1 MKQVIEIIEDPKP
14 TDIKTYGFSS
24 NDVVDTSNMPGMV
37 TVEEV
42 PKKRGPGRPPKNAS
56 NSNTYTGEMVTGKK
70 SDKDPLETKFE
81 RGYAAT
87 AGMLATAIS
96 QTDTIYASIDQ
107 ELNNFRNNRGYGG
120 RNRMQHMSEFMNTQA
135 SLINTKISAVR
146 ELNSIRNKIN
156 DLVLKQRAADKN
168 SVDENSDKAVMDAYY
183 ALVNSAQYGLPV
195 AHPPLNQASI
205 NTGVNMTGGIVT
217 NTTLGM
223 PTGTLEPGPII
234 TGTGSSTLSGGNH
247 QITQVDQ
254 SFEEYKAN
262 MTPVQRRMI
271 VDKDPNVKTVVV
283 YNQSTGAKYFDVVNV
298 STGQSIPGVAKPAEF
313 LLDRVRVD
321 LRNGIAVNSDINQTY
336 PLVLVGNRAADE
348 L

>member
-1 MKQVIEIIEDPKP
+1 
-14 TDIKTYGFSS
+14 
-24 NDVVDTSNMPGMV
+24 
-37 TVEEV
+37 
-42 PKKRGPGRPPKNAS
+42 
-56 NSNTYTGEMVTGKK
+56 
-70 SDKDPLETKFE
+70 
-81 RGYAAT
+81 
-87 AGMLATAIS
+87 
-96 QTDTIYASIDQ
+96 
-107 ELNNFRNNRGYGG
+107 
-120 RNRMQHMSEFMNTQA
+120 
-135 SLINTKISAVR
+135 
-146 ELNSIRNKIN
+146 
-156 DLVLKQRAADKN
+156 
-168 SVDENSDKAVMDAYY
+168 MDAYY

-205 NTGVNMTGGIVT
+205 NTGVNMAGGIVT

-283 YNQSTGAKYFDVVNV
+283 YNQSTGTKYFDVVNV